1 MIQVNSLNKNKNS
14 VFNNNIESENKKKE
28 GKLNC
33 NLKDQANTYSYPIF
47 SDYCNIIK
55 KEEIPEGII
64 NTKNIIN
71 GDYDPKGGGSDIN
84 CSSTLEIIEYPL
96 TEKPKNIKKQALI
109 ETDKLKYDKN
119 IQYYK
124 VPLDIKGDSDDD
136 IYLEEEDFKNRNEK
150 SKYSFQKTHYQNNN
164 YSKTSSFANSE
175 LFSDYNNH
183 KKIIVILNNTKK
195 YHQELKAKINNF
207 KKLIY
212 SSKESKLDIVKEYS
226 NKKIKNEISSKN
238 NNKRNKNEK
247 DTLINYTNKNH
258 YLKSYKKENLSKYK
272 NNYWDNSNIK
282 DIPLSDIKIKEKSFN
297 VSNYSNNSTIKSKDA
312 INNILYKKSFKSAI
326 NRNENNI
333 KKEKKE
339 TNKKSSEIFKLNISS
354 VINNG
359 YQKEKS
365 RINNIKNKNSNYLTF
380 KSNRTS
386 SPEKSKNKK
395 EFNEFKILKNENKI
409 TNPENI
415 YDLGHILPYPNQK
428 IKIKNENR
436 IERIKVSNKID
447 NNNPFREDSNK
458 KDFKPI
464 INKDYIRGKEIIKL
478 SEKYLKKNT
487 DMKSPKQKY
496 IYFSLQ
502 TIKE

>member
-1 MIQVNSLNKNKNS
+1 M
-14 VFNNNIESENKKKE
+14 
-28 GKLNC
+28 
-33 NLKDQANTYSYPIF
+33 
-47 SDYCNIIK
+47 
-55 KEEIPEGII
+55 
-64 NTKNIIN
+64 
-71 GDYDPKGGGSDIN
+71 
-84 CSSTLEIIEYPL
+84 
-96 TEKPKNIKKQALI
+96 
-109 ETDKLKYDKN
+109 
-119 IQYYK
+119 
-124 VPLDIKGDSDDD
+124 
-136 IYLEEEDFKNRNEK
+136 
-150 SKYSFQKTHYQNNN
+150 
-164 YSKTSSFANSE
+164 
-175 LFSDYNNH
+175 
-183 KKIIVILNNTKK
+183 
-195 YHQELKAKINNF
+195 
-207 KKLIY
+207 
-212 SSKESKLDIVKEYS
+212 
-226 NKKIKNEISSKN
+226 
-238 NNKRNKNEK
+238 
-247 DTLINYTNKNH
+247 INYTNKNH

-333 KKEKKE
+333 KKEKKD

-478 SEKYLKKNT
+478 SEKYLKKNP